1 MEPQAVRVKRMPTTP
16 RPHDTAHF
24 IIIFL
29 LVSLNLRMA
38 FSAADPLLSQVKH
51 ALGLGIGG
59 SGLFALLPIMALGVA
74 APMGARL
81 VEWIRPGNLITCAL
95 LLATVGVVWRSSGH
109 LAGLFC
115 GTIIIGLGLGVAGSV
130 ILGTVKQAAPNHL
143 PEVMSA
149 YTACVSLGTAIGS
162 GAAVPVA
169 QLLDGWQ
176 SGLMFWA
183 LPMLLASILWALMMH
198 RQQNL
203 HTRQPAMRAPMLPL
217 LKKRNARMVT
227 LYYLFRVASSWLLIV
242 WLATLLHMR
251 GMDTIKA
258 GLVLSLA
265 TACQIPSA
273 LLSGIVIRWLGGI
286 RLLMTLATLLAVA
299 ACWGLLV
306 APPGFW
312 LISSITLG
320 VGLGSIFSVGM
331 TLIAS
336 TEPDEAGTIA
346 LSGLAQGIGFTAGGL
361 LAWAAGAG
369 MGTGNPCLALTLLYT
384 LFALCGL
391 YFGLRCGKD
400 SE

>member
-1 MEPQAVRVKRMPTTP
+1 
-16 RPHDTAHF
+16 
-24 IIIFL
+24 
-29 LVSLNLRMA
+29 
-38 FSAADPLLSQVKH
+38 
-51 ALGLGIGG
+51 
-59 SGLFALLPIMALGVA
+59 
-74 APMGARL
+74 
-81 VEWIRPGNLITCAL
+81 
-95 LLATVGVVWRSSGH
+95 
-109 LAGLFC
+109 
-115 GTIIIGLGLGVAGSV
+115 
-130 ILGTVKQAAPNHL
+130 
-143 PEVMSA
+143 
-149 YTACVSLGTAIGS
+149 
-162 GAAVPVA
+162 
-169 QLLDGWQ
+169 
-176 SGLMFWA
+176 
-183 LPMLLASILWALMMH
+183 
-198 RQQNL
+198 
-203 HTRQPAMRAPMLPL
+203 MRAPLLPL

-242 WLATLLHMR
+242 WLATLLHLR

-306 APPGFW
+306 APAGLW
-312 LISSITLG
+312 LISAIALG

-336 TEPDEAGTIA
+336 AEPDEAGTIA

-369 MGTGNPCLALTLLYT
+369 MGTGNPCFALTLLYT